1 MDAWKEACS
10 MRKCGKEPSRVDLAS
25 YFASHLNGDAE
36 KGAVAEEAEE
46 ATPPGRMVPAI
57 YSGAVASKRRS
68 KAEACLHLSTFMAMK
83 EPKFG
88 SYTDAGSAACLWR

>member
-36 KGAVAEEAEE
+36 KGAAAEEAEE

-57 YSGAVASKRRS
+57 YSGAVASKERF
-68 KAEACLHLSTFMAMK
+68 KAQASLQAQHFHGHERAQVWLIH
-83 EPKFG
+83 
-88 SYTDAGSAACLWR
+88 

>member
-1 MDAWKEACS
+1 

-36 KGAVAEEAEE
+36 KGAAAEEAEE

-57 YSGAVASKRRS
+57 YSGAVASKERF
-68 KAEACLHLSTFMAMK
+68 KAQASLQAQHFHGHERAQVWLIH
-83 EPKFG
+83 
-88 SYTDAGSAACLWR
+88 